1 MFPTELLKAVV
12 AYIPSIAPCPD
23 LVNLALTN
31 RTLGTLATQQLYTS
45 VTLDALRTLLERP
58 EYANYVMRA
67 HITWGVVEEEDDYEE
82 EGDDDDDDEHADT
95 NDEAEND
102 GEHERGNV
110 ENAGVLPVPSDE
122 TLASLGMD
130 ARVVRKLRREDRAAQ
145 AALILHLL
153 PVLQRLE
160 ITLPRRIKT
169 FWHVFPGPVPTALR
183 FPAGLVNLTEI
194 IVEDGI
200 DDDHFQ
206 SENSFTTLHLLPL
219 LFLPSIRKLS
229 FAKVYRD
236 RVRWSAAHAA
246 LHGTSGITHLRLTNC
261 RFAPAALDHILRMPN
276 ALEVLDY
283 EHANPMFDGETEDK
297 ALEHV
302 RGSLRT
308 LKIRARFE
316 DTVNSV
322 YAGDIEGKLVGLPA
336 FARLSELAVSRALLH
351 KDVPLATLLPQGLHS
366 LDTVLQPLWWHDVV
380 SGAQELSAV
389 VQSGAVAR
397 RLALRVVPSANY
409 SKRAEQDAV
418 RAAIADLGV
427 ACEKVG
433 VLFVYDPAT
442 LDTYFERRT
451 FRRT

>member
-12 AYIPSIAPCPD
+12 AYVPSIAPCPD

-82 EGDDDDDDEHADT
+82 EEDDDDDDD
-95 NDEAEND
+95 
-102 GEHERGNV
+102 EHERGNV

-122 TLASLGMD
+122 TLASLGVD
-130 ARVVRKLRREDRAAQ
+130 ARVVRKLRRGDRAAQ

-153 PVLQRLE
+153 PALQRLE

-169 FWHVFPGPVPTALR
+169 FWHVFPGPVPTAVR

-236 RVRWSAAHAA
+236 RVRWSTAHAA

-261 RFAPAALDHILRMPN
+261 RFAPDALDHILRMPN

-283 EHANPMFDGETEDK
+283 EHANPMLDGETEDEPMNLDGVSA

-316 DTVNSV
+316 DTVNSS
-322 YAGDIEGKLVGLPA
+322 YAGYIEGTLVGLTA
-336 FARLSELAVSRALLH
+336 FARLSELVVSRALLQQ
-351 KDVPLATLLPQGLHS
+351 DVQLATLLPQGLHS
-366 LDTVLQPLWWHDVV
+366 LDTVLQPLRWHDVI

-389 VQSGAVAR
+389 VQSGAVGR

-451 FRRT
+451 SRRT